1 MTARPSRHS
10 KTKYYSDLVRRA
22 IAEKTPQ
29 VFFAA
34 KAATSDDQWA
44 LISRE
49 NLGFAIEHGFGD
61 LVEHMIEPAAK
72 TIKAREKHILYGWLF
87 LSIRRAKAKVVRK
100 LFATREIP
108 VDGRL
113 LRSAIRT
120 KNPDKIGIFM
130 PLCPKE
136 ERITCVYT
144 ASRTMPSILPE
155 LLEDCETLAFRGDFQ
170 DYVSIAN
177 LQKIYFQGKACRP
190 EKVDTRLVIAYK
202 AAERSAKRRII
213 DIALIFTHVPPYVL
227 LEICKK
233 CNFWRLIGDSQEK
246 RVVKIFQ
253 NARDLHAKVKHKKTK
268 HQ

>member
-34 KAATSDDQWA
+34 KAATSDYQWA

-49 NLGFAIEHGFGD
+49 NMAFVIEHGFGD

-72 TIKAREKHILYGWLF
+72 TIKLRDKHILYGWLF
-87 LSIRRAKAKVVRK
+87 LSIRCATANVVRK
-100 LFATREIP
+100 LFEARETFAH
-108 VDGRL
+108 GRL

-120 KNPDKIGIFM
+120 QNLDKIRIFM

-136 ERITCVYT
+136 ERIICVHA
-144 ASRTMPSILPE
+144 ASRAMPSILPE
-155 LLEDCETLAFRGDFQ
+155 LLGDFETLALPGDVQ

-177 LQKIYFQGKACRP
+177 LAKIYLQGKARRP
-190 EKVDTRLVIAYK
+190 DTFNTRLVIAYK
-202 AAERSAKRRII
+202 AAERRAKRRII

-233 CNFWRLIGDSQEK
+233 FNFWRLIGDSQEK